1 MADFVLNEWLWSDLS
16 GETDARKQK
25 ESYGILVA
33 LTQASARLV
42 VVEGSAFVQKCWR
55 LSRVATD
62 VLQRDAVKVFKSLL
76 VNPAK
81 CLRLDPT
88 TLNDPPPELAAR
100 CKADDYYLIQAQQ
113 AVPDSVVVTTDN
125 DLVEALQAS
134 GLPCWHRDNWVPEYL
149 TTARIRVN

>member
-33 LTQASARLV
+33 LIQGSDRLV

-55 LSRVATD
+55 LSKVASD
-62 VLQRDAVKVFKSLL
+62 VLRRDAVKLFKSLL
-76 VNPAK
+76 VDPAR
-81 CLRLDPT
+81 CLRLGST
-88 TLNDPPPELAAR
+88 TLKDPPSGLARR

-113 AVPDSVVVTTDN
+113 AVPDSTVVTTDN
-125 DLVEALQAS
+125 ELMDALQAS
-134 GLPCWHRDNWVPEYL
+134 GLLCLRRDEWVPEYL
-149 TTARIRVN
+149 AAAGIYVK

>member
-16 GETDARKQK
+16 GETDTRKQ
-25 ESYGILVA
+25 EDSYRILVV
-33 LTQASARLV
+33 LTQGSDRLV
-42 VVEGSAFVQKCWR
+42 VVEGSAFAQKCWR
-55 LSRVATD
+55 LSKVASD

-76 VNPAK
+76 VDPAK

-88 TLNDPPPELAAR
+88 TLIDPPPELAAR

-113 AVPDSVVVTTDN
+113 AVPDSTVVTTDN

-134 GLPCWHRDNWVPEYL
+134 GLPCRRRDEWVREYL
-149 TTARIRVN
+149 ATVGIRVN